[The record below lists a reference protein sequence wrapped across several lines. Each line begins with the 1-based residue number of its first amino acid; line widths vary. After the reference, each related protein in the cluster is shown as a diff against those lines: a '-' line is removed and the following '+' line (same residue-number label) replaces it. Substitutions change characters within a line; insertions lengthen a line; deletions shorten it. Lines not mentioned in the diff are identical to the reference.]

1 MRTQANEPETM
12 LKRRVRRGRSRVARA
27 VGATT
32 ALLAVSAVAAAA
44 LVAFLPAG
52 DADRASEAPGPVA
65 VAVAAAPIP
74 AAPIPAAP
82 IPAASIPAAPI
93 VATPVPAPVAPASPS
108 PPAEPTPL
116 RAAAPDV
123 AGPERIAAAAQ
134 VQASPTLELPADTV
148 ASIKGER
155 VRATQ
160 EPSRAIE
167 VAGLTMPNPDT
178 ARPPSATDVATLMG
192 RARDRIRQGD
202 IAGARRLLER
212 AALSESSDALFA
224 LAETYDSAALARW
237 GVIGTKPDNAMA
249 RSLYERAAS
258 QGVSAARERL
268 LALVQ

>member
-52 DADRASEAPGPVA
+52 DADRAGEAPGPVA
-65 VAVAAAPIP
+65 VAAAPIAAAPIP
-74 AAPIPAAP
+74 AAP
-82 IPAASIPAAPI
+82 IPAAPI

-116 RAAAPDV
+116 RAAGPDV

-155 VRATQ
+155 VRAAQ

>member
-44 LVAFLPAG
+44 VVAFLPAG
-52 DADRASEAPGPVA
+52 HADRAGEAPGP

-74 AAPIPAAP
+74 AAPIPTAP
-82 IPAASIPAAPI
+82 IPPASIPAAPI

-108 PPAEPTPL
+108 PPAEATPL
-116 RAAAPDV
+116 RAAGPDV
-123 AGPERIAAAAQ
+123 AAPERIAAAAQ
-134 VQASPTLELPADTV
+134 VQASPTLELPAETV

>member
-1 MRTQANEPETM
+1 
-12 LKRRVRRGRSRVARA
+12 
-27 VGATT
+27 
-32 ALLAVSAVAAAA
+32 
-44 LVAFLPAG
+44 LPAHEG
-52 DADRASEAPGPVA
+52 DRAGEAPGPVA

-74 AAPIPAAP
+74 AAPILAAP
-82 IPAASIPAAPI
+82 IPAAPI
-93 VATPVPAPVAPASPS
+93 VAAPVPATVAPASPP
-108 PPAEPTPL
+108 PPAEATPL
-116 RAAAPDV
+116 RAAGPDV
-123 AGPERIAAAAQ
+123 AAPERIAAAAQ
-134 VQASPTLELPADTV
+134 VQASPTLELPPETV

-160 EPSRAIE
+160 EPSRAVE
-167 VAGLTMPNPDT
+167 VAALTMPNPDT
-178 ARPPSATDVATLMG
+178 ARLQSATEVATLMG

>member
-27 VGATT
+27 VGATA
-32 ALLAVSAVAAAA
+32 ALLAVSGVAAAA

-52 DADRASEAPGPVA
+52 DADRAGEAPGPVA
-65 VAVAAAPIP
+65 AAVAVA

-108 PPAEPTPL
+108 PSAEPTPL
-116 RAAAPDV
+116 RAAGPDV
-123 AGPERIAAAAQ
+123 AAPERIAAAAQ
-134 VQASPTLELPADTV
+134 VQASPTLELPAETV

-160 EPSRAIE
+160 EPSRAVE
-167 VAGLTMPNPDT
+167 VAALTMPNPDT
-178 ARPPSATDVATLMG
+178 ARPQSATDVATLMG